1 MFLSLVFS
9 ETRLFINHPSFKS
22 SSILKSFELDCK
34 FFPLFAVF
42 CGKYTI
48 FKVSLTS
55 NERLPSMLRDISL
68 KHSNDLLCSIVIKPV
83 ASDFCLTTFENG
95 NFDETR
101 SAISSGT
108 MSEI

>member
-1 MFLSLVFS
+1 M
-9 ETRLFINHPSFKS
+9 
-22 SSILKSFELDCK
+22 LK
-34 FFPLFAVF
+34 
-42 CGKYTI
+42 
-48 FKVSLTS
+48 
-55 NERLPSMLRDISL
+55 DISL

-95 NFDETR
+95 NFDEAR